1 MQALILDLRNNP
13 GGLLNS
19 AVDVCA
25 QFLPPNTVVVST
37 QGRAASQE
45 REYTTSSTAKERP
58 HFPLAVL
65 VNEGS
70 ASGAE
75 IVSGALKDLKRALLV
90 GETTFGKGSVQNVLQ
105 LPDGSALRFT
115 TAKYYTPGKQV
126 IHGNG
131 VTPTIAVPMT
141 AEQEHALFVSRNND
155 TKIGDE
161 KTQVRSRDPQMLRA
175 IDALKGVMIY
185 EQEKFGGV
193 VPEVAS
199 RNHLAQLPRLL
210 ERVMASANTTINKID
225 AFAAT
230 SGPGLASSLLVG
242 NSAAKGLAIGA
253 DKPFLAINHLEGHLL
268 SPFFGSKKIEPNI
281 GLVVSG
287 GHTLLV
293 NVRGVGNYEILGRT
307 LDDAAGEAFDKVAKL
322 LGLGYPGGPEIE
334 MRAQKGDAKKFEL
347 PRSMLNSGDLNFSFS
362 GLKTAVRYLLPKVVI
377 PNEVEGS
384 RAERFKVTYRDPS
397 TDSGDDVLADLCAS
411 FQQAVIDVLREK
423 SLRALQ
429 QTKSRRLTLSGG
441 VSCNRALRENLRA
454 ACQKN
459 GIAFLVAEPW
469 LCTDN
474 AAMIAFRSEERRVGK
489 ECRSRC
495 GRDHGKE

>member
-1 MQALILDLRNNP
+1 VTILAIETSCDETAVAILR
-13 GGLLNS
+13 GSQRQSGSELLAS
-19 AVDVCA
+19 EV
-25 QFLPPNTVVVST
+25 
-37 QGRAASQE
+37 ASQI
-45 REYTTSSTAKERP
+45 
-58 HFPLAVL
+58 
-65 VNEGS
+65 
-70 ASGAE
+70 AE
-75 IVSGALKDLKRALLV
+75 
-90 GETTFGKGSVQNVLQ
+90 
-105 LPDGSALRFT
+105 
-115 TAKYYTPGKQV
+115 
-126 IHGNG
+126 H
-131 VTPTIAVPMT
+131 
-141 AEQEHALFVSRNND
+141 
-155 TKIGDE
+155 
-161 KTQVRSRDPQMLRA
+161 
-175 IDALKGVMIY
+175 
-185 EQEKFGGV
+185 EKFGGV

-210 ERVMASANTTINKID
+210 GRAIPSANVTISEID

-253 DKPFLAINHLEGHLL
+253 GKPFLAINHLEGHLL

-334 MRAQKGDAKKFEL
+334 MRAQKGDAKKFDL

-377 PNEVEGS
+377 PNEIEGS
-384 RAERFKVTYRDPS
+384 QAESFKVTYRDPS
-397 TDSGDDVLADLCAS
+397 TDAGDDVLADLCAS

-459 GIAFLVAEPW
+459 GIEFLVAEPW
-469 LCTDN
+469 LRTDN
-474 AAMIAFRSEERRVGK
+474 AAMIAFAAMLRSENGIVSSLAE
-489 ECRSRC
+489 EI
-495 GRDHGKE
+495 DPNLALA